1 MIFDTHIQLNIYT
14 VKCRVSCH
22 SLCTKVTFVSALFKF
37 SYKNGP
43 IVFLQVKHF
52 DRKYNYLKF
61 KEKMEK
67 EGFEPLKNK

>member
-1 MIFDTHIQLNIYT
+1 M
-14 VKCRVSCH
+14 VKCKVDYH
-22 SLCTKVTFVSALFKF
+22 SLCTKMTFVSALFRF
-37 SYKNGP
+37 TYKNGS

-67 EGFEPLKNK
+67 EGFEPLNNN